1 MAKAVKQLITWYEQL
16 ENGDYVMK
24 YTIQPSKFKA
34 KQVYDE
40 IASRETTVSIDI
52 EDY

>member
-1 MAKAVKQLITWYEQL
+1 MAKPKKQIITWYEQL

-24 YTIQPSKFKA
+24 YTIQPSIFKA

-40 IASRETTVSIDI
+40 IACLDTTVSIDM

>member
-1 MAKAVKQLITWYEQL
+1 MAKPKKQLITWYEQL

-24 YTIQPSKFKA
+24 YTIQPSIFKA

-40 IASRETTVSIDI
+40 IASLDTTVSIDM